1 MGNLTMLSL
10 FPGQRDEMIAW
21 VSAIGDTSWF
31 KNRKSYICDWGINF
45 KLTSLTK
52 IILGMVLLNID
63 FFEFLIVSAGGQTKG
78 QNAPSLLL
86 KKRSSFLRRLF
97 VRQSW
102 FFSLIIDF
110 IKQFD
115 GEGHWHL
122 DTLDSGTMMTLNEE
136 KLKLESKLAGV
147 AKLEERLKEVYQ
159 LLGEDSSSKLTNVD
173 EQEIE
178 NNSEED
184 EKN

>member
-1 MGNLTMLSL
+1 
-10 FPGQRDEMIAW
+10 
-21 VSAIGDTSWF
+21 
-31 KNRKSYICDWGINF
+31 
-45 KLTSLTK
+45 
-52 IILGMVLLNID
+52 
-63 FFEFLIVSAGGQTKG
+63 
-78 QNAPSLLL
+78 
-86 KKRSSFLRRLF
+86 
-97 VRQSW
+97 
-102 FFSLIIDF
+102 
-110 IKQFD
+110 
-115 GEGHWHL
+115 
-122 DTLDSGTMMTLNEE
+122 MMTLNEE